1 MKRMMTILA
10 LTLTTSL
17 YAETEAKI
25 DVDTCK
31 KVIVFAN
38 KVLGN
43 EMTVDSFSSETFDQQ
58 NLTVTEFNSLTT
70 EQQVE
75 IYNKIKSLKVQVIET
90 ITELNSF
97 FNAYAGTPIE
107 RQYQDLFA
115 SLRNQRA
122 YLRYKCLE

>member
-1 MKRMMTILA
+1 MKTKMKTKVFLSVLTIA
-10 LTLTTSL
+10 ITFMGCTKDSP
-17 YAETEAKI
+17 APVET
-25 DVDTCK
+25 
-31 KVIVFAN
+31 VI
-38 KVLGN
+38 
-43 EMTVDSFSSETFDQQ
+43 T
-58 NLTVTEFNSLTT
+58 
-70 EQQVE
+70 
-75 IYNKIKSLKVQVIET
+75 ET

>member
-1 MKRMMTILA
+1 
-10 LTLTTSL
+10 
-17 YAETEAKI
+17 
-25 DVDTCK
+25 
-31 KVIVFAN
+31 
-38 KVLGN
+38 
-43 EMTVDSFSSETFDQQ
+43 MTVDSFSSETFDQQ

-90 ITELNSF
+90 ITELNNF